1 MKQAAIVLLT
11 ALGCFSAQ
19 AENIAII
26 GGYVHTMSEQ
36 GSVEK
41 GTVLIKDGRVE
52 SVSEQL
58 DAPQGYRVIDAT
70 DKIVTPGLIGA
81 YTSLG
86 LVEVGMSAGTVDA
99 SAKSEDY
106 SPYGAALDV
115 SYAFNPDSTLIPV
128 SRIEGFTVTA
138 SGMSGTHSL
147 FGGQGGVFSLGDDN
161 NLVKRSA
168 FMTLAVDNGGADDNG
183 GSRAALWPKLENALA
198 EAMSLQGNVLAPKDE
213 WHGKLSKEDVNAL
226 LPVVSGEMP
235 LFIDARRKAD
245 ILQVI
250 ALKQRHPQLKLALL
264 YATEAWRV
272 ADAIAQAQ
280 IPVVLDPEA
289 NLPGSFD
296 QLGAT
301 MANAG
306 RLDAAGVSV
315 SIGMDTHNLR
325 LATQHAGNAVANGL
339 PWQQGLAALTINT
352 ARLLGIEQ
360 EYGSLESGKVADV
373 VIWSGDPLQVMEAP
387 EQVII
392 RGQEIRLESRQT
404 KLRDRYLTLSQD
416 KPQGYIRP

>member
-1 MKQAAIVLLT
+1 MKHLSIVLLT
-11 ALGCFSAQ
+11 ALGCASAQ
-19 AENIAII
+19 AENLAIV
-26 GGYVHTMSEQ
+26 GGYVHTMSQQ

-41 GTVLIKDGRVE
+41 GTVLISDGRIQ
-52 SVSEQL
+52 SVSDQQNVPE
-58 DAPQGYRVIDAT
+58 GYRIINAT

-81 YTSLG
+81 QTSLG

-99 SAKSEDY
+99 SARSEDY

-128 SRIEGFTVTA
+128 TRIEGFTVSA

-147 FGGQGGVFSLGDDN
+147 FGGQGAVFSLGNAD
-161 NLVKRSA
+161 NLVKRGA
-168 FMTLAVDNGGADDNG
+168 FITLAVNNDGADDNG
-183 GSRAALWPKLENALA
+183 GSRAVLWPKIEDVLA
-198 EAMSLQGNVLAPKDE
+198 EVKSLQGRALTAEDE
-213 WHGKLSKEDVNAL
+213 WHGRLSKEDANAL
-226 LPVVSGEMP
+226 LPVVTGDMP
-235 LFIDARRKAD
+235 LFIDARRTAD
-245 ILQVI
+245 IRQVL
-250 ALKQRHPQLKLALL
+250 ALKKRHPQLRLALL
-264 YATEAWRV
+264 YATEGWRV
-272 ADAIAQAQ
+272 ADEIAAAQ
-280 IPVVLDPEA
+280 IPVVLDPEV

-352 ARLLGIEQ
+352 ARLLGIDQ
-360 EYGSLESGKVADV
+360 DYGSIEAGKVADV

-387 EQVII
+387 EKVFIN
-392 RGQEIRLESRQT
+392 GEEIRLESRQT
-404 KLRDRYLTLSQD
+404 KLRDRYLTLSED